1 MQHHLVF
8 KRCGPDGQWVR
19 GPRGQPWRDASQC
32 QMDDTELE
40 VQVSLQW
47 VPWGGVGV
55 RWGRA
60 RQPSPAPTGH
70 CHLQKEVAKMYS
82 SFQVMY
88 TVGYSL
94 SLGALLLALATLLGL
109 RYTH

>member
-1 MQHHLVF
+1 
-8 KRCGPDGQWVR
+8 
-19 GPRGQPWRDASQC
+19 
-32 QMDDTELE
+32 MDDEELD
-40 VQVSLQW
+40 VPVSPGG
-47 VPWGGVGV
+47 VPGGGVGV

-60 RQPSPAPTGH
+60 RRPSPAPTGH
-70 CHLQKEVAKMYS
+70 CRLQKEVAKMYS

-94 SLGALLLALATLLGL
+94 SLGALLRALTTLLGL

>member
-1 MQHHLVF
+1 MGSGCVGL
-8 KRCGPDGQWVR
+8 GGSR
-19 GPRGQPWRDASQC
+19 GETPPSARWTTR
-32 QMDDTELE
+32 
-40 VQVSLQW
+40 SLKCRSARS
-47 VPWGGVGV
+47 GCYRVGLGLG
-55 RWGRA
+55 WGRA
-60 RQPSPAPTGH
+60 RRPPPAPTGH
-70 CHLQKEVAKMYS
+70 CRLQKEVAKMYS